1 MTLPGEVQ
9 AARAGPLV
17 WIPDADVTRPDT
29 CHGTEKSVAPVT
41 ERGLGAA
48 MSANCLLHGKCS
60 TASSKDATPGWQPLK
75 PPLLPLRHAA
85 EGTTAQT
92 LSLAKQG
99 VFDRNTNVNSTDMT
113 VTAAPPS

>member
-17 WIPDADVTRPDT
+17 WIPDADVTRPNA
-29 CHGTEKSVAPVT
+29 CHGMEKSAAPVEGSGQQCLQT
-41 ERGLGAA
+41 ACCMG
-48 MSANCLLHGKCS
+48 SAS

-85 EGTTAQT
+85 EDTTAQM